1 MRIAAFAAVLA
12 FALPLAADIT
22 IVPIHAGIVFGSDGS
37 YTSLTTITNLG
48 TEPVIVRRGEVY
60 PVFLSGPCAGS
71 EGIRLQA
78 QQSTGAPVSCL
89 GLFAYT
95 LEHEG
100 PIRVD
105 SHVMTSRLIPSPL
118 GGFTS
123 DRYYQRIE
131 TARDWLPANR
141 EAIIPAVPLASRT
154 NVFITNPNDF
164 VIVVDMTVKR
174 RSPREPERTEHH
186 FVQPKSTTIF
196 GLTGID
202 DPVCVLPTVC
212 ESSYTL
218 TFTANGRY
226 YASASAI
233 EQFLDARFYGPTV
246 LED

>member
-1 MRIAAFAAVLA
+1 MRIAALLLA
-12 FALPLAADIT
+12 LALPLSADIT
-22 IVPIHAGIVFGSDGS
+22 IVPIHSGIVFGSDGS
-37 YTSLTTITNLG
+37 YFSLDTVTNIG
-48 TEPVIVRRGEVY
+48 SEPVIVRRGEVY
-60 PVFLSGPCAGS
+60 PVFLLEPCGGS
-71 EGIRLQA
+71 EGIRLQPKH
-78 QQSTGAPVSCL
+78 STEAPVSCL
-89 GLFAYT
+89 GLYAYV
-95 LEHEG
+95 LEHDG

-105 SHVMTSRLIPSPL
+105 SHVMTTRPVALPG

-141 EAIIPAVPLASRT
+141 EAIIPAVPLVSRT
-154 NVFITNPNDF
+154 NIFITNPNDF
-164 VIVVDMTVKR
+164 VILVDMTVKR
-174 RSPREPERTEHH
+174 RSPREPERVEHH
-186 FVQPKSTTIF
+186 FIQPKSTTIV

-246 LED
+246 LEE